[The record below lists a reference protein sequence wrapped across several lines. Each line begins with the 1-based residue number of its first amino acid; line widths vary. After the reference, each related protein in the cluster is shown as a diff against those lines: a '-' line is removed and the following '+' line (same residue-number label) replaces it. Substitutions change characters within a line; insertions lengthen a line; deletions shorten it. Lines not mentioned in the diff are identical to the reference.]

1 MQAVAPCTTCARGAT
16 PEPLVHRAAF
26 VGLDMAEADPAQ
38 LFDRDEPPDRLR
50 QRREHAAQ
58 PAMEQHRLVGADEEM
73 IEGEAGR
80 RRDVGH
86 VHGQPIDAGGNFVD
100 SGLHR

>member
-1 MQAVAPCTTCARGAT
+1 MHDLRARRRR
-16 PEPLVHRAAF
+16 EPFVHRAAF
-26 VGLDMAEADPAQ
+26 VGLDVTEADPAQ
-38 LFDRDEPPDRLR
+38 LFDRDEPADRFG
-50 QRREHAAQ
+50 QGREHGAQ
-58 PAMEQHRLVGADEEM
+58 PAMEQHRLGGADEEM

-80 RRDVGH
+80 RGDVGD